1 MNWKKK
7 MVPDRFKWM
16 SEKIPFWLRFTSP
29 LYGDMVLSVRIRLAR
44 NLKGH
49 MFPLFLN
56 DEKKVRVFNLIRD
69 ALTSIKELKGLRIYE
84 ITELE
89 DIEKEF
95 LLERH
100 LISKDLLKNGRGRGV
115 CIDMEEKISL
125 MINEE
130 DHMRIQV
137 FYPGFMFEEAFMKTM
152 EIDDLIGS
160 VIEYSFHKKYG
171 FLTSCP
177 TNVGTGF
184 RISCLLHLP
193 ASVITGRVQD
203 IINYSF
209 SQDITVRGYY
219 GEGSEVLGNIFQFS
233 SLRTFGKSEEDILS
247 NFKNAV
253 YKIMDMEKEE
263 REKLMRDSKDLLEDR
278 VLRTIGILKNAK
290 FLTSREVMEYTSHL
304 RMGAGLNLIDINIEK
319 LNEVML
325 LNQPAHIQILFGKRM
340 EGKER
345 DKFRGILIRS
355 RLNIS

>member
-1 MNWKKK
+1 M
-7 MVPDRFKWM
+7 MPERFKWM
-16 SEKIPFWLRFTSP
+16 SEKIPFWLRFVSP
-29 LYGDMVLSVRIRLAR
+29 LYGDIVLSVRIRLAR

-49 MFPLFLN
+49 TFPLFLD
-56 DEKKVRVFNLIRD
+56 DEKRIRVFNLIKD
-69 ALTSIKELKGLRIYE
+69 ALTSIRELQGLKIYE

-89 DIEKEF
+89 EIEKEF

-115 CIDMEEKISL
+115 CIDMEEKISI

-130 DHMRIQV
+130 DHLRIQV
-137 FYPGFMFEEAFMKTM
+137 FYPGFMFEEAFMKIM
-152 EIDDLIGS
+152 EVDELIGS
-160 VIEYSFHKKYG
+160 TIEYAFSKKYG

-184 RISCLLHLP
+184 RVSCLLHLP
-193 ASVITGRVQD
+193 ASVITGKIQD
-203 IINYSF
+203 IISYSF
-209 SQDITVRGYY
+209 EQDITVRGYY
-219 GEGSEVLGNIFQFS
+219 GEGSEVLGNIFQFA

-247 NFKNAV
+247 NFKNTV
-253 YKIMDMEKEE
+253 YKIMDMEREE
-263 REKLMRDSKDLLEDR
+263 RESLMKDSKELLEDR
-278 VLRTIGILKNAK
+278 ISRTIGILKNAK
-290 FLTSREVMEYTSHL
+290 FLTSKEVMEYTSHL

-340 EGKER
+340 EEKER

-355 RLNIS
+355 RLNLS